1 MCINLKAL
9 IFDKYIYKNNFADVC
24 YEDDEESDIQNM
36 IEENKKKQNYL
47 SNWIDYSGQVP
58 NLSSD
63 EESDEIEFPH
73 YYFDIA
79 QGPDKSIEE
88 YNERMK
94 IIDVIDM
101 YDDDEP
107 LKNFVGSFAK
117 SLLLSQMNLE
127 NLEVFNSNLN
137 KFYFYNTPNLVNI
150 SIPKSDNGRYE
161 KIEGCLYTKRMKKL
175 IVAERNIKCAV
186 INAKCKII
194 TNYALSFESLE
205 KVDFERNSEIQEIS
219 FFAFSKSNIKSLT
232 VPDDVKVIDYCAFYE
247 CSKLE
252 SVTLPSSLNYL
263 DFFTFSY
270 SNLFEITIPNSVLTI
285 DYGCFYRC
293 HNLTKVKFQ
302 ENSKMIEIDNLAF
315 AYTNIETISIP
326 KSVCLISTDSFGGCK
341 NLKSVTFDNK
351 SKLRNLEWNPS
362 LRTLVSKYNRPNSN
376 DQSYKNGF

>member
-1 MCINLKAL
+1 
-9 IFDKYIYKNNFADVC
+9 
-24 YEDDEESDIQNM
+24 
-36 IEENKKKQNYL
+36 
-47 SNWIDYSGQVP
+47 
-58 NLSSD
+58 
-63 EESDEIEFPH
+63 
-73 YYFDIA
+73 
-79 QGPDKSIEE
+79 
-88 YNERMK
+88 
-94 IIDVIDM
+94 
-101 YDDDEP
+101 
-107 LKNFVGSFAK
+107 
-117 SLLLSQMNLE
+117 
-127 NLEVFNSNLN
+127 
-137 KFYFYNTPNLVNI
+137 
-150 SIPKSDNGRYE
+150 
-161 KIEGCLYTKRMKKL
+161 MKKL

-186 INAKCKII
+186 INANCKII

-293 HNLTKVKFQ
+293 HNLTKVMFQ

-315 AYTNIETISIP
+315 AYTNIETISMP

-341 NLKSVTFDNK
+341 NLKSVAFNNK
-351 SKLRNLEWNPS
+351 SKLRNFEWNPS
-362 LRTLVSKYNRPNSN
+362 LRTLVSKHNRPNSN